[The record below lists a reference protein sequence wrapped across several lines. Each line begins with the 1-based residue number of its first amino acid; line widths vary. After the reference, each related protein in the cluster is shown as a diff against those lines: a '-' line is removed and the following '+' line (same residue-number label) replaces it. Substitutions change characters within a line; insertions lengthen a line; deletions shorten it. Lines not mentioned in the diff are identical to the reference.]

1 MLFPRSSRRR
11 TRISA
16 LPLLFLTV
24 LGLLIGG
31 LGAPAYAA
39 AGSISGTVTR
49 AGALETTPLPGVLVS
64 LLTTDGAPV
73 MTGDPATAVT
83 ARTAENGSYALA
95 TPDTGSSAAYK
106 LKFSDQEGE
115 IRTEFYNDA
124 QTAGAASAVT
134 VGNGASVTGINA
146 AVAST
151 NGSEIGGLVKT
162 NGGAPIDGATITLLR
177 RNPADAGTGEVT
189 YSEVVSQTTGDGLP
203 AGTWK
208 LDQTFG
214 KYVVRLS
221 APAYGTFY
229 FQGNNSLTANRDSAP
244 EIEVKEGVAVPLNA
258 TLTAQT
264 TTTISGRVTSGGTPV
279 QGVEISVEYAQLNAQ
294 GQTTWTEVQSSRAK
308 TAANGSYTATVP
320 PAQDGREYVV
330 GFKAPGFRTEYFD
343 DSSTRNGASVV
354 HQTPKIGAPV
364 AGISADLDRATQ
376 VAGKV
381 TDQAG
386 AGLSGVAVTAVVYTA
401 GAHGAHGTWGPLRSG
416 GDGFTTTTRVD
427 GNYVLDVPADTKFR
441 LEFVAPDQRPTRY
454 FPSASFVDEA
464 ATISVPASTALTGR
478 NMTLPTVSTIR
489 GTLTEPTGGDYSG
502 SGTVSA
508 WKEVTWTELGEL
520 GGVSHT
526 SWFQVPGS
534 SATVSNGAFTVR
546 VPQGSYR
553 LKFVD
558 SATAEEG
565 FLPGLVGLDQ
575 APDVSV
581 GVQQDLAG
589 QIYQLPSVQTVR
601 GLVSDSAGTPVV
613 GAYVGAEY
621 TYVSDIRDGVGQ
633 PSDPIGP
640 NASPARRSASTQ
652 TGGTYTLQVRSRTYR
667 VFAKVAAAVTEK
679 SYFGDLEESGARTPR
694 DVVVASGDVVGV
706 DMTLTG
712 GVLQNLRKPWISG
725 LNDVGSTLTANLGVW
740 SPTAGTSYTYVWKYQ
755 TASQSPSNESQWTEI
770 VRNQQPSGVGNPS
783 SDGRTLSTPA
793 SNPLCQ
799 LSMSCPQNVRYRVY
813 VTAVRA
819 GSDPLTVASIW
830 TALLEDSSP
839 ANELRAAPRVSG
851 KAVVGEPLNAD
862 PGVWASQTSYTYQWY
877 RGLAEISGAT
887 SATYRPVVADIGSK
901 LHVEV
906 RPAGSPSAAPASSSD
921 TAPVGSGTITNTKV
935 PSVGGTARVGE
946 TLTASPGT
954 WAPTPSSFTYAWLA
968 NGQPIAGATSSTYK
982 PVEAD
987 VAKVITVQVTAQ
999 LAGYTSASKQ
1009 SSGTSPVSLDGT
1021 DPTKLVN
1028 KTEPTVTGI
1037 AQVGRTLAAED
1048 GEWTNAP
1055 TFTYQWL
1062 ADGTDIPGATSR
1074 TYLLTAGEE
1083 GKVVSVEVTARRD
1096 GFEPVTIESDS
1107 TNPVAKGVFTN
1118 SEKPSV
1124 TGTVRPG
1131 STVAAL
1137 PGSWS
1142 PSTGVSYDYQ
1152 WLLDGAPI
1160 SGATA
1165 STYLVEEDDVDK
1177 LLGIRV
1183 TATAPG
1189 YADSSATA
1197 DPVLVTP
1204 DGDTSMD
1211 QAVAS
1216 AISGDPVVGETLRL
1230 AVGSTSPAYSTVAI
1244 QWLRDGTPIAGRTGT
1259 SYPVERADLG
1269 ATLSAR
1275 MTYKR
1280 PGYTDLVETVT
1291 TVPVTEPVEPVKP
1304 TLKTSKKVKG
1314 KKLVVKVRVL
1324 ADSQDPVT
1332 GQVELTEGK
1341 KLYALKTLNNGKKKL
1356 VVKGLKKGFHS
1367 VKLTYLGNDLVKK
1380 RAKTLSFSIG

>member
-39 AGSISGTVTR
+39 AGSIKGTVTR
-49 AGALETTPLPGVLVS
+49 AGALETTPLQGVVVS
-64 LLTTDGAPV
+64 LLTTEGTPV

-83 ARTAENGSYALA
+83 ATTGNDGSYTLT
-95 TPDTGSSAAYK
+95 TPDTGNSASYK
-106 LKFSDQEGE
+106 LKFSDEEGE
-115 IRTEFYNDA
+115 FRTEYYNDA
-124 QTAGAASAVT
+124 ATAAAASSVT
-134 VGNGASVTGINA
+134 VGNGASLTGINA

-151 NGSEIGGLVKT
+151 NRSEIGGLVKT

-177 RNPADAGTGEVT
+177 RKPANAGTGEVA
-189 YSEVVSQTTGDGLP
+189 YEEVVSQTTGNGRP

-208 LDQTFG
+208 LDQAFG
-214 KYVVRLS
+214 KYVVRVS

-229 FQGNNSLTANRDSAP
+229 YQGNNSLTSSRDSAP

-264 TTTISGRVTSGGTPV
+264 TTTISGQVTSGGTPV

-294 GQTTWTEVQSSRAK
+294 GQTTWTEVQSSKAK

-320 PAQDGREYVV
+320 PARDGRQYVV
-330 GFKAPGFRTEYFD
+330 GFSAPGFRTEYFD

-354 HQTPKIGAPV
+354 RQTPEIGSPV
-364 AGISADLDRATQ
+364 TGISADLDRATQ
-376 VAGKV
+376 VTGKV
-381 TDQAG
+381 TDQSG
-386 AGLSGVAVTAVVYTA
+386 AALAAVDVSAVTYTA
-401 GAHGAHGTWGPLRSG
+401 GANGARGHWNTRIAETETL
-416 GDGFTTTTRVD
+416 GDGT
-427 GNYVLDVPADTKFR
+427 YVLDVPADTKFR
-441 LEFVAPDQRPTRY
+441 LEFAAADQRPTRY
-454 FPSASFVDEA
+454 FPSAIFADEG
-464 ATISVPASTALTGR
+464 TTLSVPASTALTGR

-489 GTLTEPTGGDYSG
+489 GALTETTGSAYAG

-508 WKEVTWTELGEL
+508 WKEVTWTELGEQ

-558 SATAEEG
+558 SATTEEG

-575 APDVSV
+575 APNVSV
-581 GVQQDLAG
+581 GAQQDLAG
-589 QIYQLPSVQTVR
+589 QTYQLPSVQTVR
-601 GLVSDSAGTPVV
+601 GLVSDIAGTPVV
-613 GAYVGAEY
+613 GAFVGAEY
-621 TYVSDIRDGVGQ
+621 TYVGDIRDGVAQ
-633 PSDPIGP
+633 TSDPIGP

-652 TGGTYTLQVRSRTYR
+652 TGGTYTLQLRSRTYR
-667 VFAKVAAAVTEK
+667 VFAKTGPTATER
-679 SYFGDLEESGARTPR
+679 SYFGDKQEDGTRIAR
-694 DVVVASGDVVGV
+694 DVVVASSDVSGIDV
-706 DMTLTG
+706 TLDG
-712 GVLQNLRKPWISG
+712 GVLQNTRTPWISG
-725 LNDVGSTLTANLGVW
+725 LNDRGSTLTANEGAW
-740 SPTAGTSYTYVWKYQ
+740 SPQAGLSFTYAWESRLAPTTS
-755 TASQSPSNESQWTEI
+755 APNPQWLALTRETN
-770 VRNQQPSGVGNPS
+770 RSDGLGNPS
-783 SDGRTLSTPA
+783 ANGRTVAIPSAST
-793 SNPLCQ
+793 SCTVF
-799 LSMSCPQNVRYRVY
+799 SMSCPANAQYRVTVSATRNGVT
-813 VTAVRA
+813 VTAPTSLA
-819 GSDPLTVASIW
+819 TQLTDD
-830 TALLEDSSP
+830 TTP
-839 ANELRAAPRVSG
+839 ADELRAAPRIIG
-851 KAVVGEPLNAD
+851 KAVVGETLTTD
-862 PGVWASQTSYTYQWY
+862 SGVWAQQSSYTYQWF
-877 RGLAEISGAT
+877 RGLVPIDGAT
-887 SATYRPVVADIGSK
+887 ASAYQPVPADIGST
-901 LHVEV
+901 LMVEV
-906 RPAGSPSAAPASSSD
+906 RPTSAPSNPPAASTP
-921 TAPVGSGTITNTKV
+921 TARVGNGTLSNTRAPSISGTAK
-935 PSVGGTARVGE
+935 VGE

-954 WAPTPSSFTYAWLA
+954 WSPTPSSFTYAWLA
-968 NGQPIAGATSSTYK
+968 NGQPITGATSSTYK

-1028 KTEPTVTGI
+1028 KTEPTVTGT
-1037 AQVGRTLAAED
+1037 AQVGRTLTAEN

-1062 ADGTDIPGATSR
+1062 ADGTDITGATSR

-1096 GFEPVTIESDS
+1096 GFEPVTMETDP

-1137 PGSWS
+1137 PGSWA
-1142 PSTGVSYDYQ
+1142 PSTGVSYEYQ
-1152 WLLDGAPI
+1152 WLLDGAPV
-1160 SGATA
+1160 SGATT
-1165 STYLVEEDDVDK
+1165 STYPVKEGEVDK
-1177 LLGIRV
+1177 LLSVRV
-1183 TATAPG
+1183 TASAPG
-1189 YADSSATA
+1189 YASSSATS

-1216 AISGDPVVGETLRL
+1216 AISGEPVVGETLRL

-1244 QWLRDGTPIAGRTGT
+1244 QWLRDGTPVAGRTGT
-1259 SYPVERADLG
+1259 SYAVARADLG

-1280 PGYTDLVETVT
+1280 AGYTDLVETVS
-1291 TVPVTEPVEPVKP
+1291 TVPVTEPVELEKP

-1324 ADSQDPVT
+1324 ADNQSPVT

-1356 VVKGLKKGFHS
+1356 VVKGLTKGFHS
-1367 VKLTYLGNDLVKK
+1367 VKLTFLGNDLVKK

>member
-1 MLFPRSSRRR
+1 MLPTPRRFEVTMLFPRSSRRR

-115 IRTEFYNDA
+115 IRTEFYDDA

-177 RNPADAGTGEVT
+177 RNPADAVTGEVT

-264 TTTISGRVTSGGTPV
+264 TTTISGTVTSGGTPV

-589 QIYQLPSVQTVR
+589 QTYQLPSVQTVR
-601 GLVSDSAGTPVV
+601 GLVSDIAGTPVV
-613 GAYVGAEY
+613 GAFVGAEY
-621 TYVSDIRDGVGQ
+621 TYVGDIRDGVGQ

-652 TGGTYTLQVRSRTYR
+652 AGGTYTLQLRSRTYR
-667 VFAKVAAAVTEK
+667 VFAKTGPTAIER
-679 SYFGDLEESGARTPR
+679 SYFGDLQEDGTRIAR
-694 DVVVASGDVVGV
+694 DVVVAASDVSGIDV
-706 DMTLTG
+706 TLDG
-712 GVLQNLRKPWISG
+712 GVLQNTRIPWISG
-725 LNDVGSTLTANLGVW
+725 LNDRGATLTANEGAW
-740 SPTAGTSYTYVWKYQ
+740 SPQAGLGFTYAWESRLAPTTSAPNPEWLPLTRE
-755 TASQSPSNESQWTEI
+755 NN
-770 VRNQQPSGVGNPS
+770 RGDGLGNPS
-783 SDGRTLSTPA
+783 ANGRTVAIPSAST
-793 SNPLCQ
+793 SCTVFG
-799 LSMSCPQNVRYRVY
+799 MSCPANAQYRVT
-813 VTAVRA
+813 VTATRDGVSVTA
-819 GSDPLTVASIW
+819 PTSLATQLTDD
-830 TALLEDSSP
+830 TTP
-839 ANELRAAPRVSG
+839 ADELRAAPRIVG
-851 KAVVGEPLNAD
+851 RAVVGETLTTD
-862 PGVWASQTSYTYQWY
+862 SGVWAQQSSYTYQWF
-877 RGLAEISGAT
+877 RGLVPIDGAT
-887 SATYRPVVADIGSK
+887 SSTYQPVPADIGST
-901 LHVEV
+901 LMVEV
-906 RPAGSPSAAPASSSD
+906 RPTNAPSNPPAASAP
-921 TAPVGSGTITNTKV
+921 TARVGNGTLSNTKAPSISGTAK
-935 PSVGGTARVGE
+935 VGE

-1028 KTEPTVTGI
+1028 KNEPTVTGT
-1037 AQVGRTLAAED
+1037 AQVGRTLTAD
-1048 GEWTNAP
+1048 NGDWTNAP

-1062 ADGTDIPGATSR
+1062 ADGTDITGATSR

-1341 KLYALKTLNNGKKKL
+1341 KLYALK
-1356 VVKGLKKGFHS
+1356 
-1367 VKLTYLGNDLVKK
+1367 
-1380 RAKTLSFSIG
+1380 